1 MKDKVAT
8 KERIDKRLRP
18 QMPWPLVQPAPQRV
32 PKPTSKPAAMT
43 MVQLASIRGVCI
55 SSAGKMNLAA
65 KGAANMPSKNVMRQG
80 DSAD

>member
-1 MKDKVAT
+1 
-8 KERIDKRLRP
+8 
-18 QMPWPLVQPAPQRV
+18 V
-32 PKPTSKPAAMT
+32 PKPTSKPAAIT
-43 MVQLASIRGVCI
+43 MAQLASIRGVCI